1 MPRPATALL
10 LAVLL
15 LGCQGER
22 VSGPLP
28 HEAYV
33 WQRSWSPEVREA
45 VGRASNLDGL
55 IVLAAEVDL
64 SRRPPRIDRIP
75 YDADSLAGQRMGLAV
90 RIGAF
95 SRGGGRY
102 RAEPGQIDLLA
113 GLARE
118 MVDAA
123 RGRGLSPSEL
133 QLDYDC
139 PESRLGQYH
148 ALIRAVRAAVS
159 PVPVVVT
166 ALPAWLRHEKAFS
179 EVIQAAN
186 GYVLQVHS
194 LRPPADPRESIM
206 LLDPEAARRWVEA
219 AARFRRPFRVA
230 LPTYGYKVAFDARGT
245 LLGLAAEGPGLAW
258 PAGTVLRKA
267 QSDPAVV
274 ATLVSAW
281 TRERPREL
289 SGLLWYRLP
298 VPGDRMNWPWPA
310 FQAVR
315 AGRAPQRELQI
326 DWRSPEPGLVE
337 IELRGAG
344 EAEITGPDRL
354 RVRWTGEA
362 FLAGDGIGGY
372 RVRRTGPREI
382 VLERRAY
389 GAPLRPGDRRTIAWL
404 RFAVPTEI
412 QIEPT
417 ASP

>member
-1 MPRPATALL
+1 MPHPASVLL

-28 HEAYV
+28 QEAYV
-33 WQRSWSPEVREA
+33 WQRSWSPEVRQA
-45 VGRASNLDGL
+45 VGRASDLDGL
-55 IVLAAEVDL
+55 IVLAAEVDF
-64 SRRPPRIDRIP
+64 SRRPPHVVRIP
-75 YDADSLAGQRMGLAV
+75 YDTDSLAGRRVGLAV

-113 GLARE
+113 GLARGL
-118 MVDAA
+118 VDGA

-139 PESRLGQYH
+139 PESRLREYPG
-148 ALIRAVRAAVS
+148 LIRAVRAAVA

-166 ALPAWLRHEKAFS
+166 ALPAWLRHEKAFTQ
-179 EVIQAAN
+179 VLQAAD

-194 LRPPADPRESIM
+194 LRPPADPREPVM
-206 LLDPEAARRWVEA
+206 LLDPEASRDWVEA

-230 LPTYGYKVAFDARGT
+230 LPTYGYTVAFDSRGT

-258 PAGTVLRKA
+258 PVGTVLREA
-267 QSDPAVV
+267 RSDPAVV
-274 ATLVSAW
+274 ATLVGAW

-289 SGLLWYRLP
+289 TGLVWYRLP
-298 VPGDRMNWPWPA
+298 VPGDRRNWPWTA

-315 AGRAPQRELQI
+315 AGQAPHRALRI
-326 DWRSPEPGLVE
+326 DRRSPEPGLVE

-344 EAEITGPDRL
+344 EAEVRGPGRL
-354 RVRWTGEA
+354 RVRWIGDA
-362 FLAGDGIGGY
+362 FLAGDGVGGY
-372 RVRRTGPREI
+372 RARRTGQREV
-382 VLERRAY
+382 VLERGADS
-389 GAPLRPGDRRTIAWL
+389 APLRPGDRRTVAWL

-412 QIEPT
+412 EIEPT